1 MMSLAVM
8 CVLSPRHTHT
18 YEPFIA
24 RFDADV
30 TEHVKVDSVSLQRV
44 DDGSHACNVHDVF
57 VGHHTQLLH
66 TEVRQV
72 LQSTTQLSALL
83 TLTP

>member
-1 MMSLAVM
+1 MMFLAVR
-8 CVLSPRHTHT
+8 CVLSSQHTHT

-24 RFDADV
+24 RFNADV

-44 DDGSHACNVHDVF
+44 DDGSHACNVHDVL
-57 VGHHTQLLH
+57 VGHDTQLLH
-66 TEVRQV
+66 TKVRQV

-83 TLTP
+83 TLAP